1 MNRTAYK
8 RGWQFRIEIDS
19 PLGTPPEDFDIYAKD
34 ITYDPITIEIEPEK
48 LGGHT
53 FNWPTGAGT
62 TTITMTMRDNVDERI
77 RNWFGN
83 ISGSIVNADGTINLI
98 RTVICTVRRFNFIS
112 DSGGILTEAMAEEYR
127 AIPTVLG
134 GVTQSLEEQNCV
146 EFPITFVQQTT
157 APGFK

>member
-1 MNRTAYK
+1 MEDFTKLRLLAKKMNRTAYK

-62 TTITMTMRDNVDERI
+62 TTITMTMRYAHLAP
-77 RNWFGN
+77 
-83 ISGSIVNADGTINLI
+83 NADKVSLVALLDRVN
-98 RTVICTVRRFNFIS
+98 
-112 DSGGILTEAMAEEYR
+112 
-127 AIPTVLG
+127 
-134 GVTQSLEEQNCV
+134 GVGQ
-146 EFPITFVQQTT
+146 
-157 APGFK
+157 